1 MSNDKPTTDKHTY
14 TRQHG
19 PDRTRMKRETLEVSS
34 KVAFTLDE
42 ELEIFCPLSITP
54 TDLTLI
60 LQQVSLSAKEL
71 EL

>member
-42 ELEIFCPLSITP
+42 ELEIFCPKTYSPPTDITP
-54 TDLTLI
+54 GASRGDP
-60 LQQVSLSAKEL
+60 LS
-71 EL
+71 